1 MGLLPLVACSI
12 VAASPGWL
20 VVPAD
25 ADDPSTT
32 AAQSVV
38 AAFTKVGR
46 SALLAPPAHA
56 VRDCP
61 QRESAAQPDCF
72 VAAAPGARVLL
83 ISGVALRDRFALTIA
98 VLAKNGT
105 VLEEAANR
113 GALTEIDSVTQATL
127 AKLEHTLGARE
138 ASDAPVA
145 VTLVPR
151 EGEVVLPAAP
161 APSRAPAWIATGAT
175 AVLAGVAVG
184 FLVMGLTQKST
195 LDGAQPGQLRHSE
208 AASLAQGANT
218 DLSVALGTGLGA
230 AATGVLSG
238 VLWGTAP

>member
-25 ADDPSTT
+25 ADEPSAT

-38 AAFTKVGR
+38 AAFTRGGR
-46 SALLAPPAHA
+46 TAAIALPAHA

-72 VAAAPGARVLL
+72 VAAAPGARLLL

-113 GALTEIDSVTQATL
+113 GALTEIDAVTLATL
-127 AKLEHTLGARE
+127 GRLEQALGSRE

-151 EGEVVLPAAP
+151 EEQVVLPAAP
-161 APSRAPAWIATGAT
+161 APSRAPAWVASGAT
-175 AVLAGVAVG
+175 VLLIGAAVT
-184 FLVMGLTQKST
+184 FLVMGLNQKST
-195 LDGAQPGQLRHSE
+195 LDGAQPGQLRHSQ
-208 AASLAQGANT
+208 AVSLAQDANT
-218 DLSVALGTGLGA
+218 ELSLSLGLGIGA
-230 AATGVLSG
+230 AATGVLAG
-238 VLWGTAP
+238 ALWGSGS

>member
-12 VAASPGWL
+12 VASSPGWL
-20 VVPAD
+20 VVPAE
-25 ADDPSTT
+25 ADEASAT

-38 AAFTKVGR
+38 TAFTKNGR
-46 SALLAPPAHA
+46 TATLAPPAHA

-72 VAAAPGARVLL
+72 VAAAPGAKLLL

-105 VLEEAANR
+105 VLEEAASR
-113 GALTEIDSVTQATL
+113 GALTEIDSVTQTTL
-127 AKLEHTLGARE
+127 AKLERALSSRE

-151 EGEVVLPAAP
+151 EELVVLPAAP
-161 APSRAPAWIATGAT
+161 APSRAPAWIATGA
-175 AVLAGVAVG
+175 AVVLAGVAVA
-184 FLVMGLTQKST
+184 FLVMGLNQKST
-195 LDGAQPGQLRHSE
+195 LDGAQSGQLRHSQAVALE
-208 AASLAQGANT
+208 QGANT
-218 DLSVALGTGLGA
+218 ELSIALGTGIGA